1 MRRYLVVFEKTV
13 SGYSA
18 YVPDLP
24 GCVATGPDKKA
35 VEQTIYEA
43 IQFHL
48 DGMGEENLKIPD
60 GNAEGEIL
68 VFS

>member
-13 SGYSA
+13 SVYSA

-35 VEQTIYEA
+35 VDQTIYEA
-43 IQFHL
+43 IRFHL
-48 DGMGEENLKIPD
+48 EGMKEENLKIPD